1 MQYGGIE
8 LGGTKIVCGYT
19 DENNLLID
27 RITIPTTSPKET
39 LEKCKEYFITN
50 KVSSLGIASF
60 GPIDPNKNSKTYGY
74 ITSTP
79 KPNWENVDVIS
90 YFKELNIP
98 ISFDTDVNGACL
110 GEVTYGAGKGLSNV
124 IYGTIGTGIG
134 FGIYLNNNLVHGL
147 LHPETG
153 HMLIQKHEIDK
164 NFIGPCPYH
173 DNCLETLASGT
184 SIKKRY
190 NKSAR
195 DLYDNDSVWQLESY
209 YLGQAMVN
217 CILNYSPEKII
228 LGGGVVHN
236 ENLLKLTKEKTIQ
249 LLNGYIKSEIIND
262 IDNYIVLPKLGD
274 DAGVI
279 GAIELGKQLI

>member
-79 KPNWENVDVIS
+79 KPNWENVDVVS
-90 YFKELNIP
+90 YFKELDIP

-110 GEVTYGAGKGLSNV
+110 GEVKYGAGKGLSNV

-164 NFIGPCPYH
+164 DFIGPCPYH

-228 LGGGVVHN
+228 LGGGVMHN
-236 ENLLKLTKEKTIQ
+236 ENLLKLVKEKTIN

>member
-1 MQYGGIE
+1 M
-8 LGGTKIVCGYT
+8 
-19 DENNLLID
+19 ENLQ
-27 RITIPTTSPKET
+27 
-39 LEKCKEYFITN
+39 
-50 KVSSLGIASF
+50 
-60 GPIDPNKNSKTYGY
+60 
-74 ITSTP
+74 
-79 KPNWENVDVIS
+79 
-90 YFKELNIP
+90 LNIP
-98 ISFDTDVNGACL
+98 ICFDTDVNGACL
-110 GEVTYGAGKGLSNV
+110 GEVKYGAGKGLSNV

-153 HMLIQKHEIDK
+153 HMLIQKHESDK
-164 NFIGPCPYH
+164 DFIGPCPYH

-195 DLYDNDSVWQLESY
+195 DLYDNDEVWQLESY

-228 LGGGVVHN
+228 LGGGVMRN
-236 ENLLKLTKEKTIQ
+236 ENLLKLVREKTIQ

-262 IDNYIVLPKLGD
+262 LDNYIVLPKLGD

>member
-8 LGGTKIVCGYT
+8 LGGTKIVCGYA

-79 KPNWENVDVIS
+79 KPNWENVDVVS

-98 ISFDTDVNGACL
+98 ICFDTDVNGACL
-110 GEVTYGAGKGLSNV
+110 GEVKYGAGKGLSNV

-134 FGIYLNNNLVHGL
+134 FGIYLNNNLIHGL

-164 NFIGPCPYH
+164 DFIGPCPYH

-195 DLYDNDSVWQLESY
+195 DLYDNDEVWQLESY

-228 LGGGVVHN
+228 LGGGVMHN
-236 ENLLKLTKEKTIQ
+236 ENLLKLVREKTIQ

>member
-39 LEKCKEYFITN
+39 LEKCKEYFIKN

-110 GEVTYGAGKGLSNV
+110 GEVKYGAGKGLSNV

-195 DLYDNDSVWQLESY
+195 DLYDNKEVWELESY

-228 LGGGVVHN
+228 LGGGVMHN
-236 ENLLKLTKEKTIQ
+236 ENLLKLVKEKTIQ

>member
-228 LGGGVVHN
+228 LGGGVMHN
-236 ENLLKLTKEKTIQ
+236 ENLLKLVKEKTIN